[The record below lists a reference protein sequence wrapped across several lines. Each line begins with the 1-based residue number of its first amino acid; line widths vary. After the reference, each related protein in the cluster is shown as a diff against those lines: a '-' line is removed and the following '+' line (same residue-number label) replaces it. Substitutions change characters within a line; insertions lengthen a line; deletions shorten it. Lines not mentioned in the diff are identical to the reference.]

1 MKINLILPGLLWP
14 NPNAVKPAADLDLS
28 ALEHLLGHAQIHF
41 ANDRGF
47 EPWLAR
53 EFGLSAGP
61 LDQSP
66 VPYAALRRLGESGTA
81 ISDGEWLCA
90 DPVHLQF
97 ARDQL
102 ILSDASDLDITRIE
116 ATTLLDGLNQLLAT
130 QEPDF
135 VRFEAKSPKRWY
147 LRMKTPPD
155 VSFSPLADV
164 IGRPIASYLPA
175 GQADRR
181 WQRIV
186 NDIQVFLHTHPV
198 NQARE
203 AAGKR
208 TINSIWF
215 WGPGSLPGKLTSPT
229 PLVLSRNR
237 IARGLAIAAGVRPD
251 IPKRLPQLDSLVVL
265 DNLLQPARNMD
276 LDAWRKQLSHIETQW
291 FIPVLAALK
300 SRQIT
305 ELRICAP
312 GDRSTLEARLGAI
325 DLWKL
330 WRRPLPLDRVS
341 DATS

>member
-1 MKINLILPGLLWP
+1 MKIHLVIPGLLWP
-14 NPNAVKPAADLDLS
+14 NPNTAGPTADLSLP
-28 ALEHLLGHAQIHF
+28 ALERLLGHAHVHI
-41 ANDRGF
+41 ANERGF

-66 VPYAALRRLGESGTA
+66 VPWAALRRMGESGTA
-81 ISDGEWLCA
+81 VSDGIWLCA

-155 VSFSPLADV
+155 VTFSPLSDV

-208 TINSIWF
+208 TINSVWF
-215 WGPGSLPGKLTSPT
+215 WGPGSLPGKLTAPA

-251 IPKRLPQLDSLVVL
+251 TPKRLPQLDALVVL
-265 DNLLQPARNMD
+265 DNLLQPARNLD
-276 LDAWRKQLSHIETQW
+276 LDAWRKQLSHIEAQW
-291 FIPVLAALK
+291 FTPVLAALK
-300 SRQIT
+300 SRHIT
-305 ELRICAP
+305 ELRISAP

-330 WRRPLPLDRVS
+330 WRRPMPLDRV
-341 DATS
+341 AAAA